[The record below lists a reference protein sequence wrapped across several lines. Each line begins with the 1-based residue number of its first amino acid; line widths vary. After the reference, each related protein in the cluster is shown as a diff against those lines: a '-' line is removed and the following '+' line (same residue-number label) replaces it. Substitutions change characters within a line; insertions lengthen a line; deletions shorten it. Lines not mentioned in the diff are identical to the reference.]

1 MFQSNVKVSRRTW
14 LTRSTKATAAV
25 AVGSLVTNADLEN
38 LTAQVNTN
46 SSPSK
51 LKITDMRIAHSD
63 RSMLMRLDTNQGVS
77 GYGEIRYDASKTR
90 GLMLKSRI
98 IGMNPCNIAEIFRKI
113 KKQGR
118 VWLCR
123 RRCFRGRGCLL

>member
-1 MFQSNVKVSRRTW
+1 MFKSNVKVSRRTW
-14 LTRSTKATAAV
+14 LTSSTKATAAV

-63 RSMLMRLDTNQGVS
+63 RSMLMRLDTTRAFPGTGRS
-77 GYGEIRYDASKTR
+77 GTTR
-90 GLMLKSRI
+90 
-98 IGMNPCNIAEIFRKI
+98 A
-113 KKQGR
+113 
-118 VWLCR
+118 R
-123 RRCFRGRGCLL
+123 RAA